1 MTSARTPAG
10 PALARTPLGTL
21 RGLAEGGALAFKGVR
36 YAAPARRLT
45 APEPATPWDGV
56 RDAVTPGPP
65 APQRPGRM
73 AWVPGLELDPATSAE
88 DCLHL
93 NVWTPSCEGSRPVLV
108 FLHGGAFV
116 FGSGAQAMYDGTAL
130 ARDHGLVVVT
140 VNYRLGLPGLWY
152 GDGVPANLALRD
164 QIAALNWVRGNAAA
178 FGGDPA
184 RVTLA
189 GHSAGGTCVLALMTC
204 APGLFARAA
213 AMSPV
218 PYGFLTPGQA
228 RAWTGTAAEALGGRD
243 PYEVPLADLMA
254 AEAAAVGA
262 RAEPGHV
269 SARAGSGAAAAGG
282 LLPVA
287 PVVDGDLLAVH
298 PVDAIRAGTAAPVPL
313 LVTTTAE
320 ETRLFTAIGQ
330 EGLDTQEIFGGP
342 ADEIVTAHRAPARH
356 LVCRHRSPMSHDG
369 VALGACH
376 LVDVPLYLGT
386 HGTPLTGDGPAVA
399 ETARSMSEEFAR
411 FCRGGK
417 ED

>member
-1 MTSARTPAG
+1 
-10 PALARTPLGTL
+10 
-21 RGLAEGGALAFKGVR
+21 
-36 YAAPARRLT
+36 
-45 APEPATPWDGV
+45 
-56 RDAVTPGPP
+56 
-65 APQRPGRM
+65 M
-73 AWVPGLELDPATSAE
+73 AWVPGLELDPATSGE
-88 DCLHL
+88 DCLYL

-164 QIAALNWVRGNAAA
+164 QIAALNWVRGNVAA

-228 RAWTGTAAEALGGRD
+228 RAWTGTAVAALGGRD
-243 PYEVPLADLMA
+243 PFEVPLADLLA
-254 AEAAAVGA
+254 AEAAAITA
-262 RAEPGHV
+262 RAEAAAVSAGAEAVTVRARTEAGVV
-269 SARAGSGAAAAGG
+269 SARAAAGG

-298 PVDAIRAGTAAPVPL
+298 PVDAIRAGAAAPVPL

-330 EGLDTQEIFGGP
+330 DGPDTQVIFGGP

-356 LVCRHRSPMSHDG
+356 LVCRHRSPMSHG
-369 VALGACH
+369 GIALGACH
-376 LVDVPLYLGT
+376 LVDVPLYFGT
-386 HGTPLTGDGPAVA
+386 HGTPFTGAGPEVA
-399 ETARSMSEEFAR
+399 ETARSMSNELAR
-411 FCRGGK
+411 FCRGG
-417 ED
+417 EAEE

>member
-1 MTSARTPAG
+1 MT
-10 PALARTPLGTL
+10 LARTPLGTL
-21 RGLAEGGALAFKGVR
+21 RGLAAGGALAFKGVR
-36 YAAPARRLT
+36 YAAPARRLSP
-45 APEPATPWDGV
+45 PEPARPWDGV
-56 RDAVTPGPP
+56 RDAVAPGPP

-73 AWVPGLELDPATSAE
+73 AWVPGLELDPATSGE
-88 DCLHL
+88 DCLYL

-164 QIAALNWVRGNAAA
+164 QIAALNWVRGNVAA

-228 RAWTGTAAEALGGRD
+228 RAWTGTAVAALGGRD
-243 PYEVPLADLMA
+243 PFEVPLADLLA
-254 AEAAAVGA
+254 AEAGV
-262 RAEPGHV
+262 V
-269 SARAGSGAAAAGG
+269 SARAAAGG

-298 PVDAIRAGTAAPVPL
+298 PVDAIRAGAAAPVPL

-330 EGLDTQEIFGGP
+330 DGLDTQAIFGGP

-356 LVCRHRSPMSHDG
+356 LVCRHRSPMSHG
-369 VALGACH
+369 GIALGACH
-376 LVDVPLYLGT
+376 LVDVPLYFGT
-386 HGTPLTGDGPAVA
+386 HGTPFTGAGPEVA
-399 ETARSMSEEFAR
+399 ETARSMSNELAR
-411 FCRGGK
+411 FCRGG
-417 ED
+417 EAEE

>member
-1 MTSARTPAG
+1 MT
-10 PALARTPLGTL
+10 LARTPLGTL
-21 RGLAEGGALAFKGVR
+21 RGLTAGGVTAFKGVR
-36 YAAPARRLT
+36 YAAPARRLA
-45 APEPATPWDGV
+45 APEPALPWDGV
-56 RDAVTPGPP
+56 RDAVAPGPP

-73 AWVPGLELDPATSAE
+73 AWVPGLELDPATSGE
-88 DCLHL
+88 DCLYL

-152 GDGVPANLALRD
+152 GDGAPANLALRD
-164 QIAALNWVRGNAAA
+164 QIAALEWVRGNVAA

-218 PYGFLTPGQA
+218 PYGFHTHDQA
-228 RAWTGTAAEALGGRD
+228 RAWTGAAVAALGGRD
-243 PYEVPLADLMA
+243 PARVPLADLLA

-262 RAEPGHV
+262 CG
-269 SARAGSGAAAAGG
+269 AAGG

-298 PVDAIRAGTAAPVPL
+298 PMDAIRTGAAAQVPL

-320 ETRLFTAIGQ
+320 ETQLFTAIGQ
-330 EGLDTQEIFGGP
+330 DGLDTQEIFGGP

-356 LVCRHRSPMSHDG
+356 LLCRHRSPMSHGG

-376 LVDVPLYLGT
+376 LVDVPLYFGT
-386 HGTPLTGDGPAVA
+386 HGTCLTGAGPEVVA
-399 ETARSMSEEFAR
+399 MARSMGDEFAR
-411 FCRGGK
+411 FCRGG
-417 ED
+417 EEE